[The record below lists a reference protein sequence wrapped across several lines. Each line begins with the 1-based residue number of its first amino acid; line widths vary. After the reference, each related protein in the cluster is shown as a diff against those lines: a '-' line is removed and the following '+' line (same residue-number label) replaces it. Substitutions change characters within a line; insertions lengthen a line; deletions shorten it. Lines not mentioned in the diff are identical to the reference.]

1 VSRVVIHLR
10 GGSGSIMKRALVHCS
25 KRLGYEQHEPKAEY
39 NPEDAGNSAPSHS
52 SI

>member
-1 VSRVVIHLR
+1 VVIHLGGRR
-10 GGSGSIMKRALVHCS
+10 GTVMKRALVHCS
-25 KRLGYEQHEPKAEY
+25 KRLGYEQHEPQAEY